1 MENKKQNTKKIL
13 TVHKRVAGKIRIES
27 ALRVRNLND
36 LSLYYTPGVGAVSSY
51 LAKHKGKT
59 SDYTIRKRVI
69 AVISDGSAVLGLGN
83 IGPEGA
89 LPVIE
94 GKALLFKEFA
104 GVEAFPIVLATQD
117 PEEIVRTIKNIAPVF
132 AGINLE
138 DIAAPRCFEIE
149 RRLIDELKIP
159 VMHDDQH
166 GTAIVVLAGLINSFR
181 IVKKDIRKSI
191 VVIVGAGAAGSGI
204 TELLNTYGAGDV
216 ILVDRKGILYRERG
230 DEDRHKRY
238 LADITNKKNRKGTLG
253 DALRDADAVIGV
265 SGAGMLN
272 ALHVKSMAPNSI
284 VFAMANPVPEIYPD
298 VAKKAGAAVV
308 ATGRSDFPNQINNVL
323 VFPGIFKGA
332 IECGVR
338 KITTKM
344 KLDAAVAL
352 AKLVKRPTAEK
363 IIPSVFDKGVVRAIS
378 NAIKKK

>member
-166 GTAIVVLAGLINSFR
+166 GT
-181 IVKKDIRKSI
+181 
-191 VVIVGAGAAGSGI
+191 
-204 TELLNTYGAGDV
+204 
-216 ILVDRKGILYRERG
+216 
-230 DEDRHKRY
+230 
-238 LADITNKKNRKGTLG
+238 
-253 DALRDADAVIGV
+253 
-265 SGAGMLN
+265 
-272 ALHVKSMAPNSI
+272 
-284 VFAMANPVPEIYPD
+284 
-298 VAKKAGAAVV
+298 
-308 ATGRSDFPNQINNVL
+308 
-323 VFPGIFKGA
+323 
-332 IECGVR
+332 
-338 KITTKM
+338 
-344 KLDAAVAL
+344 
-352 AKLVKRPTAEK
+352 
-363 IIPSVFDKGVVRAIS
+363 
-378 NAIKKK
+378 

>member
-149 RRLIDELKIP
+149 RRLIDELEIP

>member
-13 TVHKRVAGKIRIES
+13 TAHKRVAGKIRIES

-36 LSLYYTPGVGAVSSY
+36 LSLYYTPGVGVVSSY
-51 LAKHKGKT
+51 LAKHKRKT

-149 RRLIDELKIP
+149 RRLIDELEIP

-238 LADITNKKNRKGTLG
+238 LADITNKKNRKGTVG

-298 VAKKAGAAVV
+298 VAKKAGATVV

-344 KLDAAVAL
+344 KLDAAVAF